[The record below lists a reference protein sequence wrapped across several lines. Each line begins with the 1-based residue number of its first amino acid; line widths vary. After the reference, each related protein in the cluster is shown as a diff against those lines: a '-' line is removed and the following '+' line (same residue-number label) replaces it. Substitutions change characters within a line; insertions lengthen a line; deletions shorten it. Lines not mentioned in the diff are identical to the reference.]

1 MMLGPLIVGIKGTAL
16 SDSEKIL
23 LQAPLI
29 GGVILFARNYSD
41 KSQLRA
47 LVAEIKALRNPP
59 LWVAVDQEGGRVQ
72 RFIHDFTRIP
82 DMGQLGLL
90 YQQDPVAALAQTEQW
105 GFTMAQE
112 LLAVGV
118 DMSFAPVVDLNKE
131 KAKVIGN
138 RSFHREPK
146 VVVVLAEAWCR
157 GVHRAGMK
165 TCGKHFPGHGEV
177 TVDSHEGLPVDVRDY
192 GDIAADDLVP
202 FQQLVQAGALD
213 SIMPAHIIFPK
224 VDDTPT
230 GFSKIWLNNILRK
243 DCGFKGVVISDDLGM
258 GGAAGMGDYP
268 ERFEKALECGCDLA
282 LLCNDHPGIAELV
295 AKTPVQASYDRSAQ
309 IAALYGNNVTV
320 DSDPNVEKCEQA
332 APHMGFSR

>member
-1 MMLGPLIVGIKGTAL
+1 MLGPLIIGIKGTAL
-16 SDSEKIL
+16 SDSEKVL

-41 KSQLRA
+41 KAQLRA

-59 LWVAVDQEGGRVQ
+59 LWVAVDHEGGRVQ
-72 RFIHDFTRIP
+72 RFINGFIRIP

-90 YQQDPVAALAQTEQW
+90 YEQDSAAALAQTQKW
-105 GFTMAQE
+105 GLTMAQE

-118 DMSFAPVVDLNKE
+118 DMSFAPVVDLNKD

-138 RSFHREPK
+138 RSFHRDPK
-146 VVVVLAEAWCR
+146 VVAILAEAWCR
-157 GVHRAGMK
+157 GVHHAGMK

-177 TVDSHEGLPVDVRDY
+177 TVDSHEGLPIDLRDY
-192 GDIAADDLVP
+192 DHIVVDDLVP
-202 FQQLVQAGALD
+202 FQQLIQAGALD

-224 VDDTPT
+224 VDDKPA
-230 GFSKIWLNNILRK
+230 GFSKIWLDNILRK
-243 DCGFKGVVISDDLGM
+243 ECRFKGVVISDDLGM

-268 ERFEKALECGCDLA
+268 ERFGKALEGGCDLA

-295 AKTPVQASYDRSAQ
+295 AKTPANPSHDRSLQ

-320 DSDPNVEKCEQA
+320 GS
-332 APHMGFSR
+332 